1 MKNQEREDYGLY
13 LGLNFYM
20 SGTQTV
26 AVLKLTAGFAGF
38 D

>member
-1 MKNQEREDYGLY
+1 MKIQEREDCGLY

-26 AVLKLTAGFAGF
+26 AVLKLAVGCAGV